1 VTDEFNRG
9 AHDPEELTPAER
21 AAFAALSREAAPG
34 RLLEERTVR
43 SLRGRGLVHPAGAR
57 AGVPRAW
64 VAAAMAAGIALFAC
78 GVTLGQWVQAR
89 QTAREIAAL
98 RQQDDARAAALVRQ
112 TGAAYVSALSA
123 LARTT
128 ADEHGGRAD
137 SARAAA
143 TQVLRA
149 AAGEVLRVAPD
160 DPVAAGILAA
170 YDRSRQPHSLPG
182 DTTAKQRVVW
192 F

>member
-1 VTDEFNRG
+1 VNDEVNRG
-9 AHDPEELTPAER
+9 AYDPDELTPAER
-21 AAFAALSREAAPG
+21 AAFAALPRAAEPG

-43 SLRGRGLVHPAGAR
+43 SLRERGLVQQAVR

-64 VAAAMAAGIALFAC
+64 IAAAMAAGIALFAC
-78 GVTLGQWVQAR
+78 GITAGQWMQAR

-98 RQQDDARAAALVRQ
+98 REQDDARAAALVRQ

-123 LARTT
+123 LART
-128 ADEHGGRAD
+128 AGNDRGSRAD

-143 TQVLRA
+143 TQVLHA
-149 AAGEVLRVAPD
+149 AATEVLRVAPD
-160 DPVAAGILAA
+160 DPVAASILAG
-170 YDRSRQPHSLPG
+170 YDRARQPQTAPG
-182 DTTAKQRVVW
+182 DTTAKQRMVW